1 VGLIQPW
8 LSAQD
13 QPRLLIPI
21 LWILTVVATAL
32 AGFMVALLE
41 SLRNG

>member
-1 VGLIQPW
+1 MGLVQFWIY
-8 LSAQD
+8 AQD
-13 QPRLLIPI
+13 QPDLLLPL

-32 AGFMVALLE
+32 AGFLGVLLE